1 MKFHALVSAVLLT
14 AALLTAALSPGA
26 LAHDDATLDATRA
39 PNGGQVRMAGA
50 WHYELV
56 VAPAGS
62 KASSLPVVVYVTD
75 HASVKTP
82 TAGATGS
89 VTILGGGKKATIALQ
104 PDGDNRMKGGGA
116 YAPTPD
122 MKAVVSIALPG
133 QPAQQARFTPLAVAA
148 HKAH

>member
-1 MKFHALVSAVLLT
+1 MKLRSLVIAV
-14 AALLTAALSPGA
+14 AAVTLSSFGA
-26 LAHDDATLDATRA
+26 LAHDDATLDAATS

-56 VAPAGS
+56 VAPVGA
-62 KASSLPVVVYVTD
+62 KAAAPVVVYVSD
-75 HASVKTP
+75 HASVKVS

-89 VTILGGGKKATIALQ
+89 VTILAGGKKTTIALQ
-104 PDGDNRMKGGGA
+104 PDGDNRMKGSGA
-116 YAPTPD
+116 YVSTPD

-133 QPAQQARFTPLAVAA
+133 QAAQQARFTPLAVAA